1 MADTILAK
9 TGFHKSATNDL
20 GWGARLNTGF
30 DTFESRI
37 GLTYAGNP
45 QSHVAGTWF
54 GQTCWDS
61 TNGILYACVGPGD
74 AASTSWAP
82 FDPTPIGTFGVF
94 MRAGL
99 PPGWLVCD
107 GTTLRQADFPD
118 LSQVLPTRLK
128 TGLNFTLPNLNESLA
143 LLVGTG
149 VVSAVSGSANTGD
162 GGAFDTGTFQTGV
175 VTATNDPSVGPEIGY
190 QGEYANIRVNG
201 YAAGITGN
209 PSGSGVKVDF
219 MQYVDFIKPQT
230 ARVQATAHQHAI
242 TPRGITLLAGVKY

>member
-1 MADTILAK
+1 
-9 TGFHKSATNDL
+9 
-20 GWGARLNTGF
+20 
-30 DTFESRI
+30 
-37 GLTYAGNP
+37 
-45 QSHVAGTWF
+45 
-54 GQTCWDS
+54 
-61 TNGILYACVGPGD
+61 
-74 AASTSWAP
+74 
-82 FDPTPIGTFGVF
+82 
-94 MRAGL
+94 
-99 PPGWLVCD
+99 
-107 GTTLRQADFPD
+107 
-118 LSQVLPTRLK
+118 
-128 TGLNFTLPNLNESLA
+128 
-143 LLVGTG
+143 